1 MRDTDLTGVVIGA
14 AIEVHRELGPG
25 LLEAVYHACMMRELR
40 ARGVSFVAQHRL
52 PVIYKG
58 DPLDLIYRVDLLV
71 EDHVVVEIKAVH
83 SLDAVHVAQVLTYMK
98 LARRPLGLLLNFN
111 VPVLKDGIRRLI
123 LSSAA
128 A

>member
-1 MRDTDLTGVVIGA
+1 MLDTEVTGVVIGA

-25 LLEAVYHACMMRELR
+25 LLEAVYHACMVRELR
-40 ARGVSFVAQHRL
+40 DRGVSFVAQHRL

-83 SLDAVHVAQVLTYMK
+83 SLDGVHVAQLLTYMK
-98 LARRPLGLLLNFN
+98 LARRPVGLLLNFN
-111 VPVLKDGIRRLI
+111 VSVLKDGIRRLI

>member
-1 MRDTDLTGVVIGA
+1 MRDTDITGLIIGA

-25 LLEAVYHACMMRELR
+25 LLEAVYHACMVRELR
-40 ARGVSFVAQHRL
+40 DRGVSFVAHQV

-58 DPLDLIYRVDLLV
+58 NPLELNYRVDLLV
-71 EDHVVVEIKAVH
+71 EDHVVVELKAVH
-83 SLDAVHVAQVLTYMK
+83 ALDAVHVAQVLTYMK

-123 LSSAA
+123 LSSVAA
-128 A
+128 